1 MGYTNM
7 FLLLQPIGLL
17 EWLAPTSKLSQLECV
32 HNSFQ
37 LEKDVHLGLCLRTAA
52 NMEAIARTAL
62 DDENDADLQPEQVLP
77 NEVVPIVTYDNMMI
91 LIETLETEID
101 KLESSA
107 DGAPSGRC
115 IVSCSGVVQA
125 VKAICAL
132 LGSIDTLE
140 IARCISDLKRICEE
154 AQTKYAPLAGSNN
167 PEIISDYG
175 EYAQVTLRPRS
186 MLEQIKLKCN
196 SLRDAVQEL
205 IELYA
210 NVFRVAFSVK
220 TPDYATSE

>member
-1 MGYTNM
+1 
-7 FLLLQPIGLL
+7 
-17 EWLAPTSKLSQLECV
+17 
-32 HNSFQ
+32 
-37 LEKDVHLGLCLRTAA
+37 VHLGLCVCSSA
-52 NMEAIARTAL
+52 NMQAIARTAQ
-62 DDENDADLQPEQVLP
+62 DDDHDGALLPEQVLP

-91 LIETLETEID
+91 LIETLEMEID
-101 KLESSA
+101 KLESA
-107 DGAPSGRC
+107 VDGAPTGRSSV
-115 IVSCSGVVQA
+115 VSCSGVVQA

-140 IARCISDLKRICEE
+140 IARCIAELKRTCEE
-154 AQTKYAPLAGSNN
+154 AQSKYAPLAGANN

-196 SLRDAVQEL
+196 RLRDAVQEL
-205 IELYA
+205 VELYV

-220 TPDYATSE
+220 TPDYSTSK

>member
-1 MGYTNM
+1 M
-7 FLLLQPIGLL
+7 L

-37 LEKDVHLGLCLRTAA
+37 LEKDVHLGLCIRSAA
-52 NMEAIARTAL
+52 NMQAIARTAE
-62 DDENDADLQPEQVLP
+62 DDENDANLLPEQVLP
-77 NEVVPIVTYDNMMI
+77 NEVVAIVTYDNMMI

-101 KLESSA
+101 KLESAA
-107 DGAPSGRC
+107 DGTPSAGRSS

-140 IARCISDLKRICEE
+140 IARCIGDLKRTCEDS
-154 AQTKYAPLAGSNN
+154 QTKYAPMAVANS
-167 PEIISDYG
+167 PEIANDYG
-175 EYAQVTLRPRS
+175 DFAQVTLRPRS

-196 SLRDAVQEL
+196 QLRDAVQEL
-205 IELYA
+205 VELYA

-220 TPDYATSE
+220 SPDYTLSKWMLYFI